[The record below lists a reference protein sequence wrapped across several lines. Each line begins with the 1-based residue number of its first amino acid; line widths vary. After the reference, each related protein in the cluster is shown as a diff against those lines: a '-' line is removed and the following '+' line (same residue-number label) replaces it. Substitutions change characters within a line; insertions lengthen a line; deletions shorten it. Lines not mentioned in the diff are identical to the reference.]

1 MGKVEKN
8 NYEKGGSWMI
18 NKIFNLILM
27 AAFFLFIFSGCDQVT
42 EPDTIIDEVDDEN
55 YEMVWSDEF
64 DQRGSSLDATKWGYD
79 TGYGGDGWGNDEW
92 QLYTDE
98 PENVK
103 VEDGNMVITAAW
115 DSVNYSE
122 PGKRDGSVT
131 SARVNTKDK
140 FSFKYGKVKARI
152 KPPTGAGMWP
162 AFWMLGNSFESE
174 GWPQCGEIDIM
185 EMSPLYHNDNT
196 TMFTMHWWNEE
207 DENNQYHDSD
217 GATREFT
224 YSLTDDY
231 HIFEVVWDAQRVIGK
246 IDDITYFVKLI
257 DPGTMDEFLNKFFL
271 IFNVAVGG
279 NLGGSPDDA
288 TQWNQKMYVDWVK
301 VYQGPGPVTYGI
313 FTDET
318 PVDDGLEVG
327 VNAEVYVWEN
337 TLTGGTIPPYE
348 GSNVISWSTTGAT
361 WFGGG
366 VSSTS
371 PVDLSGFAY
380 GNIKFRIKIP
390 ADVTF
395 KIGIN
400 DTDGNE
406 NYVIFPANQTAFGL
420 VRDDEWGQATIPV
433 EEVKGNVDLEMLAYE
448 FIILEQNGTQCEFAL
463 DDIYWDGGGSTPSS
477 VSFDADSYA
486 IDATGAVI
494 TVNDE
499 AAAGNSVSVTVDN
512 GTDTISLDII
522 LDAVGMGAG
531 TLNFGTTDDAIAI
544 TAGGSLT
551 VTYIDGNGIMKTDTA
566 VIESGG
572 APTGNYGIFTDE
584 TPVDAGLEI
593 GANAEIYVWENTLNA
608 GTIPPYEGDNVISWS
623 TAGETWFG
631 GGISSNAPL
640 DLSAFGYGN
649 IKFMIKIP
657 ANVTFEI
664 GIKDTDGNEHYVSF
678 PANQTA
684 FGLVRDGD
692 WGQATIPV
700 DEIKGIV
707 NLDILEYEFMIREL
721 SGTQCE
727 FAIDDIYWD
736 GEGSTSSS
744 VSFDAGSYANDAAG
758 AVITVNDEA
767 AAGNS
772 VNVTV
777 DNGTNTI
784 NLDVVL
790 DAFGMGTGTLNFG
803 PTDDANDTIAITPGG
818 LLTATYIDGNGIMKT
833 DTAAIESG
841 SAGDVIG
848 IFTESHNN
856 QMLVYQEIIN
866 SADWSA
872 NGAVPDEQSTAVTPV
887 DGIYVLS
894 VNYEAG
900 GAGWGGIAF
909 DFGTTGQDITAY
921 NILIIN
927 INKSAI
933 PTLDKLVIK
942 FEDTAAGQTE
952 INITNYTPIVTGDW
966 MRYEIPLS
974 DFSVPDHTDIRYLGL
989 FTPQDSS
996 NNLLFGMLYFDD
1008 IYLINR

>member
-1 MGKVEKN
+1 
-8 NYEKGGSWMI
+8 MI

-64 DQRGSSLDATKWGYD
+64 DQTGSSLDATKWGYD

-185 EMSPLYHNDNT
+185 EMSPLYHKDNT

-207 DENNQYHDSD
+207 DENNQYHDYY
-217 GATREFT
+217 GTTREFT

-327 VNAEVYVWEN
+327 VNAEIYVWEN

-433 EEVKGNVDLEMLAYE
+433 EEVKGNVDLEILAYE
-448 FIILEQNGTQCEFAL
+448 FIILEQNGTQCDFGL
-463 DDIYWDGGGSTPSS
+463 DDIYWAGGGTVPSS

-522 LDAVGMGAG
+522 LDAVGMGTG
-531 TLNFGTTDDAIAI
+531 TLNFGTTDDA
-544 TAGGSLT
+544 T
-551 VTYIDGNGIMKTDTA
+551 
-566 VIESGG
+566 
-572 APTGNYGIFTDE
+572 
-584 TPVDAGLEI
+584 
-593 GANAEIYVWENTLNA
+593 
-608 GTIPPYEGDNVISWS
+608 
-623 TAGETWFG
+623 
-631 GGISSNAPL
+631 
-640 DLSAFGYGN
+640 
-649 IKFMIKIP
+649 
-657 ANVTFEI
+657 
-664 GIKDTDGNEHYVSF
+664 
-678 PANQTA
+678 
-684 FGLVRDGD
+684 
-692 WGQATIPV
+692 
-700 DEIKGIV
+700 
-707 NLDILEYEFMIREL
+707 
-721 SGTQCE
+721 
-727 FAIDDIYWD
+727 
-736 GEGSTSSS
+736 
-744 VSFDAGSYANDAAG
+744 
-758 AVITVNDEA
+758 
-767 AAGNS
+767 
-772 VNVTV
+772 
-777 DNGTNTI
+777 
-784 NLDVVL
+784 
-790 DAFGMGTGTLNFG
+790 
-803 PTDDANDTIAITPGG
+803 DTIAINPGG
-818 LLTATYIDGNGIMKT
+818 SLTATYIDGNGIMKT